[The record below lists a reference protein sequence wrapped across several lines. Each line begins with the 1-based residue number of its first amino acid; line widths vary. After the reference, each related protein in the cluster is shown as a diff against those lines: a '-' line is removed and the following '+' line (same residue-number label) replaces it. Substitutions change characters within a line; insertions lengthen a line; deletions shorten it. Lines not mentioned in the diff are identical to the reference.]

1 MSYCDFA
8 KKECTLLLYLKPAEI
23 PQNAWTYVTFV
34 YIFFAA
40 VLPIWLFK
48 QPRDTMTIYMF
59 IGMIAGTALGLLV
72 AHPAM
77 NLPVL
82 HLRLYRMKKIC

>member
-1 MSYCDFA
+1 MDLCY
-8 KKECTLLLYLKPAEI
+8 
-23 PQNAWTYVTFV
+23 
-34 YIFFAA
+34 
-40 VLPIWLFK
+40 IWLIK